1 MAVNNAYAQYNNNK
15 VLTASPAEL
24 TLLLYEGAIKFCNI
38 AIMGLEENNIQK
50 THDNIK
56 KAQAIIEE
64 LQATLNHSYKVAE
77 DFDNVYRYIYSLLTD
92 ANIHK
97 DKETL
102 EKALNEIRGMRD
114 GCRSIP
120 NRNPHTK
127 LLIKDFQAFVLPF
140 PVSWNKALRYLPC
153 R

>member
-38 AIMGLEENNIQK
+38 AMMGLEENNIQK

-56 KAQAIIEE
+56 KVQAIIEE
-64 LQATLNHSYKVAE
+64 LQSTLNHSYKVAE
-77 DFDNVYRYIYSLLTD
+77 DFDNVYHYIYSLLTD

-102 EKALNEIRGMRD
+102 ERALNEIRGMRD
-114 GCRSIP
+114 
-120 NRNPHTK
+120 TWK
-127 LLIKDFQAFVLPF
+127 EVMK
-140 PVSWNKALRYLPC
+140 KAKSV
-153 R
+153 

>member
-38 AIMGLEENNIQK
+38 AMMGIEEKNIQK
-50 THDNIK
+50 AHDNIK

-77 DFDNVYRYIYSLLTD
+77 DFDNVYRYIYDLLVQ
-92 ANIHK
+92 ANMHK
-97 DKETL
+97 DKEIL
-102 EKALNEIRGMRD
+102 ERALTEIRGMRD
-114 GCRSIP
+114 TWKEIMKKGKS
-120 NRNPHTK
+120 
-127 LLIKDFQAFVLPF
+127 V
-140 PVSWNKALRYLPC
+140 
-153 R
+153 

>member
-77 DFDNVYRYIYSLLTD
+77 DFDNVYRYIYDLLVQ
-92 ANIHK
+92 ANVHK
-97 DKETL
+97 DKEIL
-102 EKALNEIRGMRD
+102 EHALNEIRGMRD
-114 GCRSIP
+114 TWKEVMKKGKS
-120 NRNPHTK
+120 
-127 LLIKDFQAFVLPF
+127 V
-140 PVSWNKALRYLPC
+140 
-153 R
+153 

>member
-38 AIMGLEENNIQK
+38 AMMGIEEKNIQK
-50 THDNIK
+50 AHDNIK

-77 DFDNVYRYIYSLLTD
+77 DFDNVYQYIYDLLVQ
-92 ANIHK
+92 ANMHK
-97 DKETL
+97 DKEIL
-102 EKALNEIRGMRD
+102 ERALTEIRGMRD
-114 GCRSIP
+114 TWKEVMKKGKS
-120 NRNPHTK
+120 
-127 LLIKDFQAFVLPF
+127 V
-140 PVSWNKALRYLPC
+140 
-153 R
+153 

>member
-38 AIMGLEENNIQK
+38 AMMGIEEKNIQK
-50 THDNIK
+50 AHANIK

-77 DFDNVYRYIYSLLTD
+77 DFDNVYRYIYDLLVQ
-92 ANIHK
+92 ANMHK
-97 DKETL
+97 DKEIL
-102 EKALNEIRGMRD
+102 ERALTEIRGMRD
-114 GCRSIP
+114 TWKEVMKKGKS
-120 NRNPHTK
+120 
-127 LLIKDFQAFVLPF
+127 V
-140 PVSWNKALRYLPC
+140 
-153 R
+153 

>member
-64 LQATLNHSYKVAE
+64 LQSTLNHSYKVAE
-77 DFDNVYRYIYSLLTD
+77 DFDKLYRYIYGLLTD

-102 EKALNEIRGMRD
+102 ERALNEIRGMRD
-114 GCRSIP
+114 
-120 NRNPHTK
+120 TWK
-127 LLIKDFQAFVLPF
+127 EVMK
-140 PVSWNKALRYLPC
+140 KAKSV
-153 R
+153 

>member
-1 MAVNNAYAQYNNNK
+1 MNQNTINAYQRNAI
-15 VLTASPAEL
+15 LTASPAEL
-24 TLLLYEGAIKFCNI
+24 TLMLYDGAIKFCNI
-38 AIMGLEENNIQK
+38 AIMAIEKKDMEKAHVNL
-50 THDNIK
+50 K

-114 GCRSIP
+114 TWKQVMKSA
-120 NRNPHTK
+120 K
-127 LLIKDFQAFVLPF
+127 SV
-140 PVSWNKALRYLPC
+140 
-153 R
+153 

>member
-1 MAVNNAYAQYNNNK
+1 MAVNNVYAQYNNNK

-38 AIMGLEENNIQK
+38 AMMGLEENNIQK

-64 LQATLNHSYKVAE
+64 LQSTLNHSYKVAE
-77 DFDNVYRYIYSLLTD
+77 DFDNVYHYIYSLLTD

-102 EKALNEIRGMRD
+102 DRALNEIRGMRD
-114 GCRSIP
+114 
-120 NRNPHTK
+120 TWK
-127 LLIKDFQAFVLPF
+127 EVMK
-140 PVSWNKALRYLPC
+140 KAKSV
-153 R
+153 

>member
-38 AIMGLEENNIQK
+38 AMMGLEENNIQK

-64 LQATLNHSYKVAE
+64 LQSTLVAE
-77 DFDNVYRYIYSLLTD
+77 DFDNVYHYIYSLLTD

-102 EKALNEIRGMRD
+102 ERALNEIRGMRD
-114 GCRSIP
+114 
-120 NRNPHTK
+120 TWK
-127 LLIKDFQAFVLPF
+127 EVMK
-140 PVSWNKALRYLPC
+140 KAKSV
-153 R
+153 

>member
-38 AIMGLEENNIQK
+38 AMMVIEEKNIQK
-50 THDNIK
+50 AHDNIK

-77 DFDNVYRYIYSLLTD
+77 DFDNVYRYIYDLLVQ
-92 ANIHK
+92 ANMHK
-97 DKETL
+97 DKEIL
-102 EKALNEIRGMRD
+102 ERALTEIRGMRD
-114 GCRSIP
+114 TWKEVMKKGKS
-120 NRNPHTK
+120 
-127 LLIKDFQAFVLPF
+127 V
-140 PVSWNKALRYLPC
+140 
-153 R
+153 

>member
-38 AIMGLEENNIQK
+38 AMMGIEEKNIQK
-50 THDNIK
+50 AHDNIK

-77 DFDNVYRYIYSLLTD
+77 DFDNVYRYIYDLLVH
-92 ANIHK
+92 ANMHK
-97 DKETL
+97 DKEIL
-102 EKALNEIRGMRD
+102 ERALTEIRGMRYTWKEVMKK
-114 GCRSIP
+114 GKS
-120 NRNPHTK
+120 
-127 LLIKDFQAFVLPF
+127 V
-140 PVSWNKALRYLPC
+140 
-153 R
+153 

>member
-38 AIMGLEENNIQK
+38 AMMGLEENNIQK

-64 LQATLNHSYKVAE
+64 LQSTLNHSYKVAE
-77 DFDNVYRYIYSLLTD
+77 DFDNVYHYIYSLLTD

-97 DKETL
+97 DKEML
-102 EKALNEIRGMRD
+102 EKALNGIRGMRD
-114 GCRSIP
+114 
-120 NRNPHTK
+120 TWK
-127 LLIKDFQAFVLPF
+127 EVMK
-140 PVSWNKALRYLPC
+140 KAKSV
-153 R
+153 

>member
-38 AIMGLEENNIQK
+38 AMMGLEENNIQK
-50 THDNIK
+50 THDTIK
-56 KAQAIIEE
+56 TAQAIIEE
-64 LQATLNHSYKVAE
+64 LQSTLNHSYKVAE
-77 DFDNVYRYIYSLLTD
+77 DFDNVYHYIYSLLTD

-102 EKALNEIRGMRD
+102 ERALNEIRGMRD
-114 GCRSIP
+114 
-120 NRNPHTK
+120 TWK
-127 LLIKDFQAFVLPF
+127 EVMK
-140 PVSWNKALRYLPC
+140 KAKSV
-153 R
+153 

>member
-38 AIMGLEENNIQK
+38 AMMGIEEKNIQK
-50 THDNIK
+50 AHDNIK

-77 DFDNVYRYIYSLLTD
+77 DFDNVYRYIYDLLVQ
-92 ANIHK
+92 ANMHK
-97 DKETL
+97 DKEIL
-102 EKALNEIRGMRD
+102 ERALTEIRGMRD
-114 GCRSIP
+114 TCKEVMKKGKS
-120 NRNPHTK
+120 
-127 LLIKDFQAFVLPF
+127 V
-140 PVSWNKALRYLPC
+140 
-153 R
+153 

>member
-1 MAVNNAYAQYNNNK
+1 MAVNNVYAQYNNNK

-24 TLLLYEGAIKFCNI
+24 TLLLYEGAIKSCNI
-38 AIMGLEENNIQK
+38 AMMGLEENNIQK

-64 LQATLNHSYKVAE
+64 LQSTLNHSYKVAE
-77 DFDNVYRYIYSLLTD
+77 DFDNVYHYIYSLLTD

-102 EKALNEIRGMRD
+102 ERALNEIRGMRD
-114 GCRSIP
+114 
-120 NRNPHTK
+120 TWK
-127 LLIKDFQAFVLPF
+127 EVMK
-140 PVSWNKALRYLPC
+140 KAKSV
-153 R
+153 

>member
-38 AIMGLEENNIQK
+38 AMMGLEENNIQK

-64 LQATLNHSYKVAE
+64 LQSTLNHSYKVAE
-77 DFDNVYRYIYSLLTD
+77 DFDNVYHYIYSLLTD

-102 EKALNEIRGMRD
+102 ERALNEIRGMRD
-114 GCRSIP
+114 TWKEVMKI
-120 NRNPHTK
+120 TK
-127 LLIKDFQAFVLPF
+127 NGTVVA
-140 PVSWNKALRYLPC
+140 
-153 R
+153 

>member
-1 MAVNNAYAQYNNNK
+1 MAVNNVYAQYNNNK

-24 TLLLYEGAIKFCNI
+24 ILLLYEGAIKFCNI
-38 AIMGLEENNIQK
+38 AMMGLEENNIQK

-64 LQATLNHSYKVAE
+64 LQSTLNHSYKVAE
-77 DFDNVYRYIYSLLTD
+77 DFDNVYHYIYSLLTD

-102 EKALNEIRGMRD
+102 ERALNEIRGMRD
-114 GCRSIP
+114 
-120 NRNPHTK
+120 TWK
-127 LLIKDFQAFVLPF
+127 EVMK
-140 PVSWNKALRYLPC
+140 KAKSV
-153 R
+153 

>member
-38 AIMGLEENNIQK
+38 AMMGLEENNIQK

-64 LQATLNHSYKVAE
+64 LQSTLNHSYKVAE
-77 DFDNVYRYIYSLLTD
+77 DFDNVYHYIYSLLTD

-102 EKALNEIRGMRD
+102 ERALNEIRGMRD
-114 GCRSIP
+114 TWKEVM
-120 NRNPHTK
+120 TK
-127 LLIKDFQAFVLPF
+127 AKSV
-140 PVSWNKALRYLPC
+140 
-153 R
+153 